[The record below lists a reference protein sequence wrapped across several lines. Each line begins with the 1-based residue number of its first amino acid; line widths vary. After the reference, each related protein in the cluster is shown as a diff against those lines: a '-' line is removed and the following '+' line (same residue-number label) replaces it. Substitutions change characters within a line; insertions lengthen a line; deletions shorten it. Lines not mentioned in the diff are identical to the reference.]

1 MKAYQSNGFS
11 SGSRAKQPMTRGAR
25 TPDKSVY
32 VTIYDVTLGWILKKL
47 WQGLKKMLVA
57 IKYQFYKSTDGWFG
71 HWRFSWFKIGL
82 AAIAIF
88 IVLKKDV
95 QFSINMKAPVNALNN
110 SLEQVAKP
118 TRTSQRGKAE
128 ELNLT
133 KGISIFGG
141 DQAKVASIDELDEQR
156 VQGYIR
162 RFSKVAQAEMQKFGI
177 PASIKMAQAILESR
191 AGEIENARQTNNHFG
206 PPLAND
212 SYDSAWENWRA
223 HSLLLRGQYPQLFE
237 LGTGYKNWAKSLKE
251 LGYSKDKHY
260 DDKLIEAIEKYQL
273 YLLDEI

>member
-1 MKAYQSNGFS
+1 MRAYQSNGFS

-47 WQGLKKMLVA
+47 WLGLKKVFVA
-57 IKYQFYKSTDGWFG
+57 IKYHFYKSTDGWFG
-71 HWRFSWFKIGL
+71 GWRFSWFKIGL
-82 AAIAIF
+82 AAIAVF

-95 QFSINMKAPVNALNN
+95 QFSINMKAPVNQ
-110 SLEQVAKP
+110 SGSVSEQVVKP
-118 TRTSQRGKAE
+118 TRTSQQGKTE
-128 ELNLT
+128 ELNVT

-141 DQAKVASIDELDEQR
+141 DREKVTSIDDLDEQR
-156 VQGYIR
+156 VKGYIR
-162 RFSKVAQAEMQKFGI
+162 RFSKVAQAEMEKFNI

-191 AGEIENARQTNNHFG
+191 AGEVENARQTNNHFG
-206 PPLAND
+206 APLAND
-212 SYDSAWENWRA
+212 NYDSAWENWRA

-237 LGTGYKNWAKSLKE
+237 LGTNYKTWVKALKE
-251 LGYSKDKHY
+251 LGYSKDKRY
-260 DDKLIEAIEKYQL
+260 DDKLMEAIEKYQL